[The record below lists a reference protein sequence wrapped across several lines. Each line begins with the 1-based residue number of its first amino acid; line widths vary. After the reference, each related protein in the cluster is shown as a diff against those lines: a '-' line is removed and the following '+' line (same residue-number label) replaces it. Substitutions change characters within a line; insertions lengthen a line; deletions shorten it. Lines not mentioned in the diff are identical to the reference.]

1 MAKESQQ
8 DMTADDL
15 RTYLETE
22 SDFAFEIRVIK
33 ELRKAGEVLHG
44 GTYMDAVTGKPRQF
58 DIRVTISREVSMIRM
73 AVECKNLKKAAPL
86 LVSCLPREAD
96 EAVHCVAMSIDLD
109 HRTFAGSGRG
119 QVRTRFGTQ
128 TVQTLPLKA
137 EHGAM
142 YRPGEPV
149 GKTLAQI
156 VRDKQG
162 KILGNDSEIYSKWS
176 QALSSSDDLV
186 AQCVTDGESKRD
198 HYCFSTVVPVL
209 VVPDGTL
216 WRCAFDLDGNRT
228 AEPEEVSRVPYYV
241 GKESSYGKLV
251 AAEGVFVISH
261 LEIVT
266 LSGLSELLKE
276 LNKHKHLVHDN
287 IGQRLEDNLGSGFG
301 SD

>member
-1 MAKESQQ
+1 
-8 DMTADDL
+8 MTADDL

-33 ELRKAGEVLHG
+33 ALHKAGEVLHG

-58 DIRVTISREVSMIRM
+58 DIRVTISREICVIRL

-86 LVSCLPREAD
+86 LVSCLPRKAD

-109 HRTFAGSGRG
+109 HYIFSGSNQGEYP
-119 QVRTRFGTQ
+119 VRHGTP
-128 TVQTLPLKA
+128 TVQTLRLKD
-137 EHGAM
+137 EHSGM
-142 YRPGEPV
+142 YRPAEPV

-162 KILGNDSEIYSKWS
+162 KIVGNDSEIYSKWS

-186 AQCVTDGESKRD
+186 AQCATDGESKAH

-228 AEPEEVSRVPYYV
+228 AEPEEVRRVPYYV
-241 GKESSYGKLV
+241 GKESNYGQMV
-251 AAEGVFVISH
+251 SANGEYVISH

-266 LSGLSELLKE
+266 LSGLQVLLNE
-276 LNKHKHLVHDN
+276 LNKHKHLVHDT
-287 IGQRLEDNLGSGFG
+287 IGQQMEKQLEPRFG
-301 SD
+301 ER